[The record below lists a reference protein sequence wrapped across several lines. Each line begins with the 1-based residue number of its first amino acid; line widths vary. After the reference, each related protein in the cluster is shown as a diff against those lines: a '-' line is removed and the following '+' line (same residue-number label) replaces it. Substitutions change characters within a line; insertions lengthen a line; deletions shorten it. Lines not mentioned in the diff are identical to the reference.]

1 MKRNWVLGIA
11 LLLLSC
17 GLAAAQGSRPDPANP
32 PGVDNGGAMGIPGM
46 GGTTWTGTL
55 KSFDQSTRSITLQ
68 RDHKGKEE
76 DFTAV
81 VGPGVKF
88 LDAKGKPEEGRNLK
102 MGEKLRVYYSEVRP
116 KDGGE
121 KQNVI
126 SRIDLLERG
135 KGK

>member
-1 MKRNWVLGIA
+1 MKRNCILGFIVAVL
-11 LLLLSC
+11 LC
-17 GLAAAQGSRPDPANP
+17 GVSVAQNP
-32 PGVDNGGAMGIPGM
+32 PNVDTGGGPSIPGM
-46 GGTTWTGTL
+46 GSNTWTGTL
-55 KSFDQSTRSITLQ
+55 KSFDQATRSITLA

-76 DFTAV
+76 DFTGM

-102 MGEKLRVYYSEVRP
+102 VGEKLRVYYQEVRP
-116 KDGGE
+116 KDGGD

-135 KGK
+135 KNK